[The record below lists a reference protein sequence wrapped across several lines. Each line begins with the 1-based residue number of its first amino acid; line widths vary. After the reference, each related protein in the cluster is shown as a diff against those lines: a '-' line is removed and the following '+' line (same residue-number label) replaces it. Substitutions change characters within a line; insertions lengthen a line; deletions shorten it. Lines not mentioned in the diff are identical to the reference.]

1 MSVSNQWSDGPSN
14 LHPTSHLTMP
24 SRGRGLS
31 KTSPESPTKH
41 GTCSPSI
48 RLPPSTPS
56 RRKNQPAAPVTPTA
70 PETPQQRKDNLSQRL
85 RKINTSLPSN
95 LSLTLI
101 RSRLVSKLK
110 LSYTLDDWQV
120 HLIQRI
126 LQGYDSIFCAG
137 TGYGKSLVFE
147 GLAVLGGNRKLVV
160 VISPL
165 KALEYDQVS

>member
-41 GTCSPSI
+41 GTHSPSI

-56 RRKNQPAAPVTPTA
+56 RQKNQPAAPVTPTA
-70 PETPQQRKDNLSQRL
+70 PETPWQRKDNLLQHLCR
-85 RKINTSLPSN
+85 INTSLPSK
-95 LSLTLI
+95 LSLALI
-101 RSRLVSKLK
+101 CSHLVSKLS
-110 LSYTLDDWQV
+110 LSYTPDNWQV
-120 HLIQRI
+120 HLIQWI

-147 GLAVLGGNRKLVV
+147 GLAVLGGNRKLIV
-160 VISPL
+160 VIKPL
-165 KALEYDQVS
+165 KGIGV